1 MQHAPHWETLSCLC
15 RTLFKIP
22 LASSE
27 EAITGYLAM
36 PKACDSG
43 SLQSH
48 NFTESNGSRHSLHG
62 EPSSRTIH
70 CVLSRGNLMVLPTES
85 PVGNE

>member
-1 MQHAPHWETLSCLC
+1 MMQHAPHWETLSCLC

-43 SLQSH
+43 SSQSH
-48 NFTESNGSRHSLHG
+48 KFPLRVMALGILSMGNPAVVPYT
-62 EPSSRTIH
+62 
-70 CVLSRGNLMVLPTES
+70 VSRGNLMVLPTES